1 VWALRRRCRLHRA
14 VVLHVARTLPPAE
27 ENEVLLL
34 EAGVAGDVTGAR
46 SREVSGRAVEELL
59 AGYLRAGIR
68 HEFAQLL
75 RREAARKPT
84 VHAALLLQQGLQQPI
99 THAPFAG

>member
-1 VWALRRRCRLHRA
+1 VGGRCA
-14 VVLHVARTLPPAE
+14 AAAGCTAPWCCTWPRTLPPAE
-27 ENEVLLL
+27 ENEVLLAVL
-34 EAGVAGDVTGAR
+34 EAGVAGDVIGAR

-59 AGYLRAGIR
+59 AGYLRAGFR

-84 VHAALLLQQGLQQPI
+84 GHAALLL
-99 THAPFAG
+99 